1 MGMARMNKLMFEH
14 YPASKLPADLR
25 EGLDKGATV
34 RIVIEE
40 EPKQAQAQEAGS
52 FPGFQELPSIVR
64 QPMSIEDTLAA
75 IKRIKAQDRPS
86 VSSEEAVAR
95 VRVLRDEWDD

>member
-1 MGMARMNKLMFEH
+1 MNKLMFEH

-40 EPKQAQAQEAGS
+40 EPKQAQTQEGGQFSWVPEAS
-52 FPGFQELPSIVR
+52 VHR
-64 QPMSIEDTLAA
+64 AATL
-75 IKRIKAQDRPS
+75 
-86 VSSEEAVAR
+86 EH
-95 VRVLRDEWDD
+95 